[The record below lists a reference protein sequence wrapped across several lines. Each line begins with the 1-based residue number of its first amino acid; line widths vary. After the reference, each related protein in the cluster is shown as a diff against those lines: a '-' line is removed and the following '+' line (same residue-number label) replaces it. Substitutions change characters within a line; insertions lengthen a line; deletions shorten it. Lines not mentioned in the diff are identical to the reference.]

1 MAQKP
6 LVFSV
11 SNKTSV
17 ETSVQ
22 VVNALDRVIQPKFQ
36 EDAGDFGA
44 ARLGI
49 GGHDRIADAKTVTAL
64 LKQIK
69 SSTGTKH
76 PDYTI
81 GFFTLH

>member
-1 MAQKP
+1 M
-6 LVFSV
+6 